1 MFCKGKLPYRTLLDI
16 DVASEHVMLGH
27 EAEKPSHLP
36 TGSFF
41 FFKLF
46 EKRYR
51 CILMGFRAK
60 KLQSCVILCRVR

>member
-51 CILMGFRAK
+51 CIF
-60 KLQSCVILCRVR
+60 